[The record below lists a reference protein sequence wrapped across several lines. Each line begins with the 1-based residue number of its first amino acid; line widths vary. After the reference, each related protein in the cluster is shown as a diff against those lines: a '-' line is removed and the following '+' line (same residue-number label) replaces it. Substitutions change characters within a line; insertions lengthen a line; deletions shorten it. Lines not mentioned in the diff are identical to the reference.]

1 MRLQWN
7 HCKEKK
13 KGWPWTSEPTLYLPP
28 PPPSSPMKES
38 LLGYALLKDLFL
50 RHNVQVCERGVQ
62 QVEVSVFIH
71 GSEGETHRH
80 V

>member
-1 MRLQWN
+1 
-7 HCKEKK
+7 
-13 KGWPWTSEPTLYLPP
+13 
-28 PPPSSPMKES
+28 MKES

-71 GSEGETHRH
+71 GSEGETHRR